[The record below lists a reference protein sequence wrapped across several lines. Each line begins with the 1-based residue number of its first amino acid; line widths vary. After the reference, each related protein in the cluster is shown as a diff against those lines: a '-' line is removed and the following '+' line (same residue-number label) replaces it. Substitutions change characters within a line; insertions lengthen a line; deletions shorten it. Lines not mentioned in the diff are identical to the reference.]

1 MTWAIPPTDG
11 IANDEDIAYLRNW
24 LDGFQDQTS
33 DPLSELDQSE
43 LQSKKTNSVLMQRT
57 IDPYGNLWGE
67 SYSVE
72 SVQSATHVTSE
83 SLSGNLIWKGKG
95 SNSGKVRSF
104 ILIILTIRIVRITCK
119 AFQKALT
126 GVNK

>member
-24 LDGFQDQTS
+24 LDGFQDQAS

-83 SLSGNLIWKGKG
+83 SLSGNLFLYLERIGI
-95 SNSGKVRSF
+95 SF
-104 ILIILTIRIVRITCK
+104 RESAQIYFKYFDPNCTNYACIDVHRRK
-119 AFQKALT
+119 
-126 GVNK
+126 

>member
-43 LQSKKTNSVLMQRT
+43 SKKTNSVMMQRT

-83 SLSGNLIWKGKG
+83 SLSGSLIWKGKG
-95 SNSGKVRSF
+95 SNSGKVHTF
-104 ILIILTIRIVRITCK
+104 ILIILTIRIVRIVCED
-119 AFQKALT
+119 FQKALT
-126 GVNK
+126 AVKK